1 MPTAPSDRVSNNG
14 LTVAAYA
21 GDGDVLLAFS
31 LDDSVLKQNSLAG
44 FSIQLTPPNGQPQFL
59 SNRLN
64 FTQPVTAGTT
74 PQQQQQQWTTS
85 QDAPFQKFHWVHFPQ
100 NVVPGDYKYKVTAR
114 YCQGTTLVDGPS
126 AEVCIQLMPPQAGN
140 FQLGLTRGYVS
151 SQAYATQFK
160 NAPIRPDPKSLDYD
174 TKSFQP
180 AYEWLGWHARKLVFD
195 LLTECVNDKSIT
207 VDMFAYDFDEPD
219 ILKMCESLGSRLRIF
234 LDNAPLHTGTALE
247 VQVHT
252 RLLKSAGAANVKQ
265 GHFQRFAHD
274 KIIIQKKDGK
284 ATKVLTGSANFS
296 VRGLYVQ
303 ANNVLLFDDPK
314 VADTYEQIFE
324 SVFSNMSGYI
334 KTPLATQWFKFP
346 NEGAGVPNFQ
356 VSFAPHPK
364 PPMSMQTVVD
374 ALKNAK
380 SSVMFA
386 IMELGGSG
394 DTLQT
399 LQNLHLSGKVF
410 SYGMT
415 QTDAGFS
422 LYKPGQPGQLV
433 PFSALVKQVPPPFD
447 KEFTGGAGQV
457 IHDKFIV
464 IDFNDTNPVVFTG
477 SSNLAEGGETQ
488 NGDNL
493 LAIYDPAIAR
503 IFATEA
509 VRLVDHYYFR
519 AAVSKATT
527 VSPLVLSA
535 CGSGT
540 QSWWQ
545 RDYDPQNMRNVQRL
559 LFADGPSAV
568 TTIPAGISDSS
579 SGTPAPAKAAKSTG
593 KKKAGSAAT
602 ATAPA
607 TAATTPPAAT
617 TAPAKAAKKA
627 PAKAKSAAKK
637 GTKTAAKAKPAK
649 KKAAPKKKVAAK
661 KTAAKKK
668 AAPKKAAKKTAAK
681 KTAAKKKAAP
691 KKAAAKKTAAKK
703 KAAPKKATK
712 KAAKKTRR

>member
-1 MPTAPSDRVSNNG
+1 MPTAPTDRASNNG

-31 LDDSVLKQNSLAG
+31 LDDSVLKQNDLAG
-44 FSIQLTPPNGQPQFL
+44 FSIQFTPPNGQPQFL

-64 FTQPVTAGTT
+64 FTQPITAGTT
-74 PQQQQQQWTTS
+74 PQQQQKVWTTS

-100 NVVPGDYKYKVTAR
+100 DVVPGDYKYKVTAR
-114 YCQGTTLVDGPS
+114 YCQGTTLADGPS
-126 AEVCIQLMPPQAGN
+126 AEVCIQLVPPQAGN

-151 SQAYATQFK
+151 SQAYATKFQNK
-160 NAPIRPDPKSLDYD
+160 DIRPEPKTLDYD
-174 TKSFQP
+174 TAPYQP
-180 AYEWLGWHARKLVFD
+180 QYEWLGWHARKLVFE
-195 LLTECVNDKSIT
+195 LLTECVNDKLIT

-234 LDNAPLHTGTALE
+234 LDNAKLHTGTALE
-247 VQVHT
+247 VQVHE
-252 RLLKSAGAANVKQ
+252 RLVKSAGEANVKQ

-303 ANNVLLFDDPK
+303 ANNILVFDDAK
-314 VADTYEQIFE
+314 IADQYEQVFE
-324 SVFSNMSGYI
+324 SVFSNMSGYV

-346 NEGAGVPNFQ
+346 NQGAGIPNFD
-356 VSFAPHPK
+356 VSFAPHPS
-364 PPMSMQTVVD
+364 PPMSMATVVD

-386 IMELGGSG
+386 IMQLGGSG
-394 DTLQT
+394 DTLQM
-399 LQNLHLSGKVF
+399 LQKLHLSGKVF

-433 PFSALVKQVPPPFD
+433 PFSALIKQVPPPFD
-447 KEFTGGAGQV
+447 KEFAGGSGQV
-457 IHDKFIV
+457 IHDKFIA

-493 LAIYDPAIAR
+493 LAIYDPAVAR

-519 AAVSKATT
+519 AAVSKATSVT
-527 VSPLVLSA
+527 PLVLSA
-535 CGSGT
+535 CGSGA

-579 SGTPAPAKAAKSTG
+579 SGTPAPAKAAKTTG
-593 KKKAGSAAT
+593 KKKAAAT
-602 ATAPA
+602 TAPASTTTTAPA
-607 TAATTPPAAT
+607 TAATT
-617 TAPAKAAKKA
+617 APAKATKKTPAKK
-627 PAKAKSAAKK
+627 S
-637 GTKTAAKAKPAK
+637 TKTAAKSKAKPAK
-649 KKAAPKKKVAAK
+649 KKAAAK

-668 AAPKKAAKKTAAK
+668 AAPKKAAKKKAVKKTAK
-681 KTAAKKKAAP
+681 KTAVQRAKP
-691 KKAAAKKTAAKK
+691 KTAATTKRPAK
-703 KAAPKKATK
+703 KAGK